1 MIDDLPAFVLLISM
15 VRSRPILVLPSSHSP
30 PVPFLSYCPLPPAL
44 SKLTFST
51 LNSPP
56 FSPLPHSYAFIS
68 FPKSPRSSH
77 PLPHVSSFK
86 YNNIEWVHI
95 KTSTFLEARTGYCC
109 IHRVKQTIVHMIHMI
124 LSRSVHQITYGDV
137 IKAFCKKTSLQRTPP
152 SNGHYCS
159 SQWCPLFGGFT
170 VLPAWTVLKS
180 TISHIQSFQCWQ
192 STVILPL
199 CHKLLPILPA
209 YCLWKRGEEKQA
221 SLLI

>member
-1 MIDDLPAFVLLISM
+1 MPFLPVIDDLPAFVLLISM
-15 VRSRPILVLPSSHSP
+15 VRSPQSSLPLIPLQCHSSLTAPCLQSSLSLPSP
-30 PVPFLSYCPLPPAL
+30 PS
-44 SKLTFST
+44 
-51 LNSPP
+51 NSPP

-77 PLPHVSSFK
+77 PLPPCMFQVSSFK
-86 YNNIEWVHI
+86 EWVHI

-109 IHRVKQTIVHMIHMI
+109 IHRVKQTILHMIHMI

-170 VLPAWTVLKS
+170 VHSCSQCTAYSGCRKTHSCSKSQVSSLGGTVSMEYFYNMSDKS
-180 TISHIQSFQCWQ
+180 FITLHWI
-192 STVILPL
+192 
-199 CHKLLPILPA
+199 
-209 YCLWKRGEEKQA
+209 Y
-221 SLLI
+221 